1 MNGNEPI
8 RTNKNNIM
16 ENLNVPEHEIEGI
29 LQTLYTKKNQITLHN
44 TLHKEGIRKLKPSNS
59 RS

>member
-1 MNGNEPI
+1 MYGNEPI

-29 LQTLYTKKNQITLHN
+29 LQTLYTKKNQITLH
-44 TLHKEGIRKLKPSNS
+44 KEGIRNLKPSKS